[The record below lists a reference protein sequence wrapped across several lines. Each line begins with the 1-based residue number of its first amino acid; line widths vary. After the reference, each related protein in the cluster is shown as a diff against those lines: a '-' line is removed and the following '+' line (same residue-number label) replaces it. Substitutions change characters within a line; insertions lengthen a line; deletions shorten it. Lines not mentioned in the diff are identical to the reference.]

1 VPPYPESL
9 PGSRLPRPALKQE
22 HDPKAPLK
30 LLRSKSRWPD
40 RGVNLPP
47 LCQHRSGLSLVEL
60 LVVIAIIV
68 ILAALSFQA
77 VGAMRARS
85 DSAKC
90 MSNLRA
96 MGVAIHLYA
105 SDHDGRY
112 PGPVWYSASWEIQK
126 WGGYAPITLHLAPYL
141 GLPTWPAMEFP
152 KKYKAD
158 VAICPTHQRL
168 GTTGTYHY
176 ARHADPSKSPF
187 GGESAAG
194 FPAAPPLRTV
204 TAPEILGKKNS
215 EIMALRDRPLA
226 NPQTVH
232 HGGQNVLFLDG
243 HVRWIK
249 GRAEPP

>member
-1 VPPYPESL
+1 MI
-9 PGSRLPRPALKQE
+9 PRPHSSCCQAKNG
-22 HDPKAPLK
+22 
-30 LLRSKSRWPD
+30 SPD
-40 RGVNLPP
+40 RGMNLPP

-112 PGPVWYSASWEIQK
+112 PGPVWYSANWEIQK

-152 KKYKAD
+152 KKYKVD
-158 VAICPTHQRL
+158 VAICPAHRRL
-168 GTTGTYHY
+168 GSTHAHY
-176 ARHADPSKSPF
+176 ARHADPTKSPF
-187 GGESAAG
+187 GGEAASGSA
-194 FPAAPPLRTV
+194 AAPPLRTV
-204 TAPEILGKKNS
+204 TAPQILGKKNS
-215 EIMALRDRPLA
+215 EIMALRDWPLA
-226 NPQTVH
+226 NPKTLH

-243 HVRWIK
+243 HVSWIK